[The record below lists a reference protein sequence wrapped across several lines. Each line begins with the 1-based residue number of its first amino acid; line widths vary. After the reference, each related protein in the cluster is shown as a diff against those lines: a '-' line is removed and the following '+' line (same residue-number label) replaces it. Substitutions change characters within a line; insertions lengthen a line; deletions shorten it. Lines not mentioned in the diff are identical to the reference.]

1 MSIKFNILLH
11 LNYFQ
16 PNFVELIKLS
26 DHDYETTEDI
36 KQNNQE
42 GKYIP

>member
-1 MSIKFNILLH
+1 MKFNILLL

-16 PNFVELIKLS
+16 PNFVELFKLS
-26 DHDYETTEDI
+26 DHDHETIEDI

-42 GKYIP
+42 GKHFP